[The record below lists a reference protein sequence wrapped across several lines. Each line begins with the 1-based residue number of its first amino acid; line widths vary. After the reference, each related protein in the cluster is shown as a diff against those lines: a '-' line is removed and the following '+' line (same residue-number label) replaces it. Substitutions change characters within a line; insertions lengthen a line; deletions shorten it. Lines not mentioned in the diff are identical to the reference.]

1 VTLGLT
7 EHLPNSKIIRTTPE
21 AQGESPWT
29 PPGGTL
35 GELVESAWKRS
46 SIVDS
51 HDRFASRTAQPKS
64 LAQALRGDFVKVI
77 AEVKRSSPSKGVI
90 NASIDAGK
98 QAAQY
103 EAGGAAA
110 ISVLTEPDRFG
121 GSNADIARVRE
132 ACSLPILKKDFHVSE
147 SQIEEAAM
155 LGASA
160 ALIIVRAVEPARLT
174 ALAAAAKNSGI
185 EILYEVRD
193 EAELVRALNV
203 GATMIGVNNR
213 DLETLR
219 IDPQTVE
226 RIVPLIPRDVVAIA
240 ESGYS
245 RRDQVESA
253 AAAGADA
260 VLVGS
265 SLSGSDDPARA
276 VAGIADVPRGSSRT

>member
-1 VTLGLT
+1 MTLGLT

-21 AQGESPWT
+21 AQGELLWT

-35 GELVESAWKRS
+35 GELVASAWKRS
-46 SIVDS
+46 GVVDS
-51 HDRFASRTAQPKS
+51 HDRFATVTTPAKS
-64 LAQALRGDFVKVI
+64 FSEALKGEFVKVI

-90 NASIDAGK
+90 NASIDAGD
-98 QAAQY
+98 QAAKYQ
-103 EAGGAAA
+103 AGGAAA

-132 ACSLPILKKDFHVSE
+132 SCSLPILKKDFHVSE
-147 SQIEEAAM
+147 SQLEEAAM

-160 ALIIVRAVEPARLT
+160 ALIIVRAIEPDRLKG
-174 ALAAAAKNSGI
+174 LAAAARNSGI

-203 GATMIGVNNR
+203 GATIIGVNNR

-219 IDPQTVE
+219 IDPETVE
-226 RIVPLIPRDVVAIA
+226 RIVPLIPGDVIAIA

-245 RRDQVESA
+245 RREQVESA

-265 SLSGSDDPARA
+265 SLSGSDDPALA
-276 VAGIADVPRGSSRT
+276 VTAIADIPRGSRRT